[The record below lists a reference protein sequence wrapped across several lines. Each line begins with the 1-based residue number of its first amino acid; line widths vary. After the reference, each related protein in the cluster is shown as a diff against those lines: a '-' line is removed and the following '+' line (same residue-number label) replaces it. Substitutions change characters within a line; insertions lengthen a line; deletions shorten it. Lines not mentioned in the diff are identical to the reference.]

1 MGSTSEKAADKGVMS
16 TLVEKEGHPLDTTEA
31 KPSMLREKFFPRQ
44 PAKLE
49 DILSGVSQTD
59 QRLPIQE
66 DEITEALG

>member
-1 MGSTSEKAADKGVMS
+1 
-16 TLVEKEGHPLDTTEA
+16 
-31 KPSMLREKFFPRQ
+31 MLREKFFPRQ